1 MTRFRR
7 SRLVTQEHAILCFGD
22 SNTWGYTPITGERLQ
37 RAERWPG
44 ILQQALGTNC
54 NVIEEGLNG
63 RTTAFDE
70 PFREGRNAR
79 KTLLAVLESH
89 APLDLLIIMLGTN
102 DLKHHL
108 NVSAHESARGLS
120 CLLQIAINSG
130 SNLYKDSPKI
140 LVIAPPRFGNLSELM
155 ALHFEGSVARSAEL
169 PMVYKNACAPWGCSF
184 VDGNTVASVG
194 EDGIHLNQQ
203 GHRQLA
209 LALVPVVRSLIGD
222 PC

>member
-1 MTRFRR
+1 M
-7 SRLVTQEHAILCFGD
+7 LVTREHAILCFGD
-22 SNTWGYTPITGERLQ
+22 SNTWGYKPLTGERMH
-37 RAERWPG
+37 RKERWPG
-44 ILQQALGTNC
+44 ILQHALGADF

-79 KTLLAVLESH
+79 KSMLAVLDSH

-120 CLLQIAINSG
+120 SLLQIASTSG
-130 SNLYKDSPKI
+130 SNFNKNSPNI
-140 LVIAPPRFGNLSELM
+140 LVVAPPKFGNLSELM
-155 ALHFEGSVARSAEL
+155 AHHFEVSVARSAEL
-169 PMVYKNACAPWGCSF
+169 PMLYKEACAPWGCSF
-184 VDGNTVASVG
+184 VDSNPVASVG

-209 LALVPVVRSLIGD
+209 LALGPVVRSLVGD
-222 PC
+222 PA